1 MLVPAARPDR
11 PTRTHGWAWLVL
23 TACLAL
29 HVADEAAH
37 DFLALYNPVAVR
49 IRAALPFLPLPVF
62 SFPVWLGGLVLAVIV
77 LAALSRYAFTG
88 RAWIRPASYVYA
100 VFMLFNGL
108 THIVGSLYTQ
118 RPLAGVLTAPLLV
131 LASAFLAW
139 SVPREPATRAGPA
152 P

>member
-1 MLVPAARPDR
+1 MLQTASLHDR
-11 PTRTHGWAWLVL
+11 LTRTHGWAWLVL

-37 DFLALYNPVAVR
+37 DFLALYNPIASR
-49 IRAALPFLPLPVF
+49 IRAAVPFLPVPVF
-62 SFPVWLGGLVLAVIV
+62 SFPVWLAGLILAVIV
-77 LAALSRYAFTG
+77 LASLSRFAFLG

-108 THIVGSLYTQ
+108 THIVGSLYAR
-118 RPLAGVLTAPLLV
+118 RPLAGVVSAPLLV
-131 LASAFLAW
+131 AASIFLAW
-139 SVPREPATRAGPA
+139 SVPRAPAARVRPV